1 MNELELVVEREK
13 RGLSALIGA
22 STFAFFFALYAVYL
36 VWQIA
41 LPLPI
46 AAWVASCALIVRK
59 RRRYDRLLH
68 DRAGIAGIER
78 LQWLGRP
85 ALHVRF
91 LSGGSIRLPTWNV
104 DRERIFDLLQRRELP
119 PARVLR

>member
-13 RGLSALIGA
+13 RGLSALLGV

-46 AAWVASCALIVRK
+46 SAWLVSCALIVRK

-68 DRAGIAGIER
+68 DRAGIEGIER

-85 ALHVRF
+85 ALRVRF
-91 LSGGSIRLPTWNV
+91 LSGGEIRLPTWNV
-104 DRERIFDLLQRRELP
+104 DRERVVALLGVRELP
-119 PARVLR
+119 EARVLR